1 MQILVIGHPG
11 IQGDSEAEL
20 GPSLR
25 RFCLHPSTFK
35 CFPSYSWPRCKDSG
49 KESGGIDYRNDLNM
63 VSCLLSRGR
72 LLVPRLSTVLRP
84 QICFKSES
92 AKEAFRKIFP
102 RMGAGKLKARYDANS
117 YGQTVGPEYPFDIEK
132 TPEGKLKREKSKG
145 TMGSVTVEEIV
156 DILRSNG
163 GENIKLAKLHQDLHY
178 ADHFVIVSAKNT
190 EHLKSMTQ
198 ELASKV

>member
-1 MQILVIGHPG
+1 M
-11 IQGDSEAEL
+11 A
-20 GPSLR
+20 
-25 RFCLHPSTFK
+25 
-35 CFPSYSWPRCKDSG
+35 
-49 KESGGIDYRNDLNM
+49 
-63 VSCLLSRGR
+63 SCLFSRGR

-84 QICFKSES
+84 QLCFKSES

-198 ELASKV
+198 ELASKLIAAHQGDAIHVEGLGSFDWMVVDAGQVVVHLFLQHIRDDYNIDEAWAEKEGSAV